1 MAANYSWKFF
11 RAGGFNQVV
20 IGSGADLLHLDRL
33 DQKLWVALACPTTG
47 VEFDKT
53 TLALIDTDKDGRV
66 RAPEL
71 IAAAKWAAGLMKNPD
86 DLLKGGA
93 TLKPSAI
100 NDATPEGKLIANF
113 ARQVLGKGD
122 NDEVTFDEAAAAA
135 ATFAAKP
142 FNGDGIVPDDSAS
155 DDATKAVIADIINS
169 LGADTD
175 ASGKP
180 GVSHAKVDQ
189 FFAEAAAYSDWWKKA
204 EADATV
210 LPLGVNTEAAAGAV
224 KAVKAKIED
233 YFARGRLA
241 AFDPRAVNALN
252 RDEKEYAALGA
263 KDLTNNHADIA
274 SLPLAQ
280 VGATTPLP
288 LAQGINP
295 AWAGAIAAL
304 QANAI
309 APLLG
314 AKTVLTE
321 ADWNALTGKLAAFDA
336 WNAGKTGGS
345 VEKIGLARAREILA
359 SKAKETLTALITK
372 DKAEEGNSVAVIG
385 LHRLT
390 HYHRDIAKLCRNFV
404 NFADFYGR
412 KEKAIFQA
420 GTLYL
425 DQRSCELCLMVDD
438 AGRHA
443 AMAGMAG
450 TYLAYCDCARKGS
463 GEKLSIVAAF
473 TGGDSDNL
481 IVGRNGIFY
490 DRASR
495 DWDATITKIVEN
507 PISIRQAF
515 WSPYKKLVRMIEE
528 RAAKQ
533 AAEAD
538 ASSNTQLTA
547 VANTPVAPA
556 AVPAPAVPAKPAFDP
571 SVIALLSLAFGALA
585 TAFAGILAFLGKF
598 EQWQV
603 PLVIAGIMLVVSA
616 PSMAIAWLKLRKRNL
631 GPILDA
637 NGWAVNAKARMN
649 VPFGGALTGV
659 AALPPG
665 ATFGAA
671 DKFAEKPSAWP
682 KVLAVAFVLWFVWA
696 FLNDSQGRLNGWT
709 HGKYGSEPSKEVS
722 EQRAAADALKKGRAS
737 LGTEP
742 ANAIATAA
750 ATVATNAPA
759 APAK

>member
-1 MAANYSWKFF
+1 MATNHIWKFF

-20 IGSGADLLHLDRL
+20 IGSGADLLNLDQL

-53 TLALIDTDKDGRV
+53 TLALIDTDKDGRIRV
-66 RAPEL
+66 PEL
-71 IAAAKWAAGLMKNPD
+71 IAAAKWAGELMKTPN
-86 DLLKGGA
+86 DLLKGSS

-100 NDATPEGKLIANF
+100 NDATPEGRLIANF
-113 ARQVLGKGD
+113 ARQVLGKND

-142 FNGDGIVPDDSAS
+142 FNGDGIVPADSAG
-155 DDATKAVIADIINS
+155 DDATKAVIADIINC

-175 ASGKP
+175 VSGKP
-180 GVSHAKVDQ
+180 GISQAKADQ
-189 FFAEAAAYSDWWKKA
+189 FFTEAAAYSDWWKKA
-204 EADATV
+204 EGDATV

-224 KAVKAKIED
+224 KAVKAKVED

-263 KDLTNNHADIA
+263 KDLTSNHADIA
-274 SLPLAQ
+274 GLPLAQ

-288 LAQGINP
+288 LTQGINP

-309 APLLG
+309 TPLLG

-321 ADWNALTGKLAAFDA
+321 ADWNALTGKLAAFDT

-359 SKAKETLTALITK
+359 SKAKETLTALIAK
-372 DKAEEGNSVAVIG
+372 DKAEEGNSTAVIG
-385 LHRLT
+385 LHRLI
-390 HYHRDIAKLCRNFV
+390 HYHRDLAKLCRNFV

-412 KEKAIFQA
+412 KDKAIFQA

-425 DQRSCELCLMVDD
+425 DQRSCDLCLSVDD
-438 AGRHA
+438 AGKHA
-443 AMAGMAG
+443 VMAGMAG
-450 TYLAYCDCARKGS
+450 TYLAYCDCVRKGS

-481 IVGRNGIFY
+481 MVGRNGIFY
-490 DRASR
+490 DRAGR

-533 AAEAD
+533 AAAAD
-538 ASSNTQLTA
+538 ADANTQLTA
-547 VANTPVAPA
+547 VANTPVASTA
-556 AVPAPAVPAKPAFDP
+556 AAPASPAPAKPAFDP
-571 SVIALLSLAFGALA
+571 SVIALLSLALGSLAAAGASL
-585 TAFAGILAFLGKF
+585 LVFLGKF
-598 EQWQV
+598 EAWQV
-603 PLVIAGIMLVVSA
+603 PLFVIGVMLVISA

-637 NGWAVNAKARMN
+637 NGWAVNAKAKMN

-671 DKFAEKPSAWP
+671 DKYAEKPSVWP
-682 KVLAVAFVLWFVWA
+682 KLLLFAFGVWFVWA
-696 FLNDSQGRLNGWT
+696 FLNDKDGRLNRWT
-709 HGKYGSEPSKEVS
+709 HGQYGKAPTEATSTGPGSGTVTNTVNSVVS
-722 EQRAAADALKKGRAS
+722 
-737 LGTEP
+737 
-742 ANAIATAA
+742 
-750 ATVATNAPA
+750 TNLPA
-759 APAK
+759 AK

>member
-1 MAANYSWKFF
+1 MATTHIWSFF
-11 RAGGFNQVV
+11 RAGGFDQVKLQT
-20 IGSGADLLHLDRL
+20 GADLANLDQL

-66 RAPEL
+66 RVPEL

-86 DLLKGGA
+86 DLLKGSP
-93 TLKPSAI
+93 TLKPAAI
-100 NDATPEGKLIANF
+100 NDATPEGKLIASF

-122 NDEVTFDEAAAAA
+122 DGEVNFDEAAAAA
-135 ATFAAKP
+135 ATFAVKP
-142 FNGDGIVPDDSAS
+142 FNGDGIVPAESAS
-155 DDATKAVIADIINS
+155 DDATKLAIADIINC

-180 GVSHAKVDQ
+180 GVSQARVDQ

-204 EADATV
+204 EGDATV
-210 LPLGVNTEAAAGAV
+210 LPLGVNTEAAAAAV
-224 KAVKAKIED
+224 KAVKAKVED

-241 AFDPRAVNALN
+241 AFDPRSVNALN

-263 KDLTNNHADIA
+263 KDLTNSHADIA

-304 QANAI
+304 QTNAI
-309 APLLG
+309 TPLLG
-314 AKTVLTE
+314 ARTVLTE
-321 ADWNALTGKLAAFDA
+321 ADWNALTGKLAAFNA

-359 SKAKETLTALITK
+359 GKAKETLAALIAK
-372 DKAEEGNSVAVIG
+372 DKAEEGNSTAVIG
-385 LHRLT
+385 LDRLI

-412 KEKAIFQA
+412 KDKAIFQA

-425 DQRSCELCLMVDD
+425 DQRSCDLCLTVDD
-438 AGRHA
+438 AGKHA
-443 AMAGMAG
+443 TMAGMAG

-490 DRASR
+490 DRAGR
-495 DWDATITKIVEN
+495 DWDATITKIVDN

-515 WSPYKKLVRMIEE
+515 WSPYKKLVRMLEE

-533 AAEAD
+533 AAAAD
-538 ASSNTQLTA
+538 ADANTQLTA
-547 VANTPVAPA
+547 VANAPVAPA
-556 AVPAPAVPAKPAFDP
+556 AAAAPAAPAKPAFDP
-571 SVIALLSLAFGALA
+571 SVIALLSLALGSLAAAGAS
-585 TAFAGILAFLGKF
+585 ILVFLGKF
-598 EQWQV
+598 EAWQI
-603 PLVIAGIMLVVSA
+603 PLFVVGVMLVVSA

-637 NGWAVNAKARMN
+637 NGWAVNAKAKMN

-671 DKFAEKPSAWP
+671 DKFAEKPSVWP
-682 KVLAVAFVLWFVWA
+682 KLLFFAFCVWFVWA
-696 FLNDSQGRLNGWT
+696 FLNDKDGRLNRWT
-709 HGKYGSEPSKEVS
+709 DGKYG
-722 EQRAAADALKKGRAS
+722 RA
-737 LGTEP
+737 P
-742 ANAIATAA
+742 
-750 ATVATNAPA
+750 TVATGTGPGTNTVTSVVATNLPA
-759 APAK
+759 AK

>member
-1 MAANYSWKFF
+1 MASTHNWKFF

-20 IGSGADLLHLDRL
+20 IGSGADLLNLDQL
-33 DQKLWVALACPTTG
+33 DQKLWVALACPITG
-47 VEFDKT
+47 VEFDQT

-71 IAAAKWAAGLMKNPD
+71 IAATRWAGGLLKNPD
-86 DLLKGGA
+86 DLLKGSPA
-93 TLKPSAI
+93 LKPVAI
-100 NDATPEGKLIANF
+100 NDATPDGKLIASF
-113 ARQVLGKGD
+113 ARLVLGKSDTGD
-122 NDEVTFDEAAAAA
+122 VTFDEAATAAQ
-135 ATFAAKP
+135 TFVVKP
-142 FNGDGIVPDDSAS
+142 FNGDGIVPADSAS
-155 DDATKAVIADIINS
+155 DDATKTVIADIINC

-175 ASGKP
+175 VSGKP
-180 GVSHAKVDQ
+180 GVSQATVDQ

-204 EADATV
+204 EGDTTV

-224 KAVKAKIED
+224 KAVKAKVED

-280 VGATTPLP
+280 VGATTPLA
-288 LAQGINP
+288 LTQGINP

-304 QANAI
+304 QTHAI
-309 APLLG
+309 TPLLG
-314 AKTVLTE
+314 AKVVLTE
-321 ADWNALTGKLAAFDA
+321 ADWNTLTGKLAAFDA
-336 WNAGKTGGS
+336 WNASKTGGT

-359 SKAKETLTALITK
+359 SKAKETLTALIAK
-372 DKAEEGNSVAVIG
+372 DKAEEGNAVAVIG
-385 LHRLT
+385 LHRLV
-390 HYHRDIAKLCRNFV
+390 HYHRDLAGLCRNFV

-412 KEKAIFQA
+412 KDKAIFQA

-425 DQRSCELCLMVDD
+425 DQRSCDLCLIVDD
-438 AGRHA
+438 AAKHA

-473 TGGDSDNL
+473 TDGDSDNL
-481 IVGRNGIFY
+481 MVGRNGIFY
-490 DRASR
+490 DRKGL
-495 DWDATITKIVEN
+495 DWDATITKIVDN

-533 AAEAD
+533 AAAAD
-538 ASSNTQLTA
+538 ANSNAQLTA
-547 VANTPVAPA
+547 VANAPIAPA
-556 AVPAPAVPAKPAFDP
+556 TPAAPAKPAFDP
-571 SVIALLSLAFGALA
+571 SVIALISLALGSLAAAGAS
-585 TAFAGILAFLGKF
+585 ILVFLGKF
-598 EQWQV
+598 EAWQI
-603 PLVIAGIMLVVSA
+603 PLIIIGIMLVISA

-637 NGWAVNAKARMN
+637 NGWAVNAKAKMN

-665 ATFGAA
+665 ASFGTE
-671 DKFAEKPSAWP
+671 DKYAEKPAVWP
-682 KVLAVAFVLWFVWA
+682 KLLAVAFLLWLVWA
-696 FLNDSQGRLNGWT
+696 FLNDSQGRLYRWT
-709 HGKYGSEPSKEVS
+709 DGKYGKPSVEV
-722 EQRAAADALKKGRAS
+722 QKLLDLQNAQVKADKKVAADQMA
-737 LGTEP
+737 T
-742 ANAIATAA
+742 ITAA
-750 ATVATNAPA
+750 AAATPFTATNAIPT
-759 APAK
+759 K

>member
-1 MAANYSWKFF
+1 MATTHAWKFF

-20 IGSGADLLHLDRL
+20 IGSGSDLLSLDQL

-66 RAPEL
+66 RVPEL
-71 IAAAKWAAGLMKNPD
+71 IAAAKWAGGLMKNPD
-86 DLLKGGA
+86 DLLKGSP
-93 TLKPSAI
+93 TLKPAAI
-100 NDATPEGKLIANF
+100 NDASPEGKLIASF
-113 ARQVLGKGD
+113 ARQVLVKGD

-142 FNGDGIVPDDSAS
+142 FNGDGIVPADSAS
-155 DDATKAVIADIINS
+155 DDATKAVIADIITC

-175 ASGKP
+175 VSGKP
-180 GVSHAKVDQ
+180 GVSQAKVDQ
-189 FFAEAAAYSDWWKKA
+189 FFAEAAAYSEWWKKA
-204 EADATV
+204 EGDETV

-224 KAVKAKIED
+224 KAVKAKVED

-252 RDEKEYAALGA
+252 RDEKDYAILGA

-274 SLPLAQ
+274 GLPLAQ

-288 LAQGINP
+288 LTQGINP
-295 AWAGAIAAL
+295 AWAGAVAAL
-304 QANAI
+304 QASAI
-309 APLLG
+309 TPLLG

-336 WNAGKTGGS
+336 WNASKSGGT

-359 SKAKETLTALITK
+359 SKAKETLTALIAK
-372 DKAEEGNSVAVIG
+372 DAAEAGNSTAVIG
-385 LHRLT
+385 LHRLI

-412 KEKAIFQA
+412 KDKAIFQA

-425 DQRSCELCLMVDD
+425 DQRSCDLCLTVDD
-438 AGRHA
+438 AGKHA
-443 AMAGMAG
+443 TMAGMAG
-450 TYLAYCDCARKGS
+450 TYLAYCDCARTGS

-481 IVGRNGIFY
+481 MVGRNGIFY
-490 DRASR
+490 DRAGR
-495 DWDATITKIVEN
+495 DWDATITKIVDN

-533 AAEAD
+533 AADAD
-538 ASSNTQLTA
+538 AQSNAQLTA
-547 VANTPVAPA
+547 VANAPLAPATPAAPA
-556 AVPAPAVPAKPAFDP
+556 APAKPAFDP
-571 SVIALLSLAFGALA
+571 SVIALLSLALGTLA
-585 TAFAGILAFLGKF
+585 AAFASILAFLKGF
-598 EQWQV
+598 ENWQV
-603 PLVIAGIMLVVSA
+603 PLVIAGIMLVISA

-637 NGWAVNAKARMN
+637 NGWAVNAKAKMN

-665 ATFGAA
+665 ATFGAE
-671 DKFAEKPSAWP
+671 DKYAEKPSAWP
-682 KVLAVAFVLWFVWA
+682 KLLAFAFLLWFVWA
-696 FLNDSQGRLNGWT
+696 FLNDSQGRLYNWT
-709 HGKYGSEPSKEVS
+709 DGKFGAPPLVVR
-722 EQRAAADALKKGRAS
+722 EQIAKDKQDKLNKDKADKAAAVAAT
-737 LGTEP
+737 GT
-742 ANAIATAA
+742 ATAA
-750 ATVATNAPA
+750 IVTATNSV
-759 APAK
+759 PAK

>member
-1 MAANYSWKFF
+1 MATTHTWKFF

-20 IGSGADLLHLDRL
+20 ISSGADLLNLDQL

-47 VEFDKT
+47 VEFDKA

-66 RAPEL
+66 RVPEL
-71 IAAAKWAAGLMKNPD
+71 IAAAKWAGGLMKNPD
-86 DLLKGGA
+86 DLLKGSP

-113 ARQVLGKGD
+113 ARQVLGKSDTG
-122 NDEVTFDEAAAAA
+122 EVTFEEAGTAAQ
-135 ATFAAKP
+135 TFAAKP
-142 FNGDGIVPDDSAS
+142 FNGDGIVPADSAS

-169 LGADTD
+169 VGSDLDV
-175 ASGKP
+175 SGKP
-180 GVSHAKVDQ
+180 GISQARVDQ
-189 FFAEAAAYSDWWKKA
+189 FFAAATAYSDWWKKA
-204 EADATV
+204 EGDAAV
-210 LPLGVNTEAAAGAV
+210 LPLGLNTEVAAAAV
-224 KAVKAKIED
+224 KAVKSKVDD

-241 AFDPRAVNALN
+241 AFDPRSVNAMN

-263 KDLTNNHADIA
+263 KDLTSSHADIA

-288 LAQGINP
+288 LTQGINP
-295 AWAGAIAAL
+295 AWAGAVAAL
-304 QANAI
+304 QTHAI
-309 APLLG
+309 IPLLG
-314 AKTVLTE
+314 ARTVLTE
-321 ADWNALTGKLAAFDA
+321 ADWNALVGKLAAFDA
-336 WNAGKTGGS
+336 WNAGKTGGV
-345 VEKIGLARAREILA
+345 VEKIGVARAREILA
-359 SKAKETLTALITK
+359 SKAQETLTALIAK

-385 LHRLT
+385 LHRLI
-390 HYHRDIAKLCRNFV
+390 HYHRDIASLCRNFV

-412 KEKAIFQA
+412 KDKAIFQA

-425 DQRSCELCLMVDD
+425 DQRSCDLCLSVDD
-438 AGRHA
+438 ASKHA

-481 IVGRNGIFY
+481 MVGRNGIFY
-490 DRASR
+490 DRKGR
-495 DWDATITKIVEN
+495 DWDATITKIVDN

-533 AAEAD
+533 AAAAD
-538 ASSNTQLTA
+538 ANANAQLTA
-547 VANTPVAPA
+547 VANAPLTPAGTAAPA
-556 AVPAPAVPAKPAFDP
+556 TPQKSAFDP
-571 SVIALLSLAFGALA
+571 SVIALISLALGSLA
-585 TAFAGILAFLGKF
+585 AAFAGILGFLKGF
-598 EQWQV
+598 ESWQV
-603 PLVIAGIMLVVSA
+603 PLVIVGILLVISA

-637 NGWAVNAKARMN
+637 NGWAVNAKAKMN

-671 DKFAEKPSAWP
+671 DKFAEKPVVWP
-682 KVLAVAFVLWFVWA
+682 KLLLAVFVIWFVWA
-696 FLNDSQGRLNGWT
+696 FLNDSEGRLYRWSD
-709 HGKYGSEPSKEVS
+709 GKYGKTPGEV
-722 EQRAAADALKKGRAS
+722 QKALDAAAPDKKGGKDKAKPAAD
-737 LGTEP
+737 GTT
-742 ANAIATAA
+742 ATT
-750 ATVATNAPA
+750 ATATNAVPA
-759 APAK
+759 P